1 MKLAFNALLLAE
13 ESTGMRT
20 LMVGLLNGLKDLPL
34 RDRWIVYVRPGVRK
48 RLVLPEW
55 AGCTYIEVRSAR
67 TLPGRVITE
76 IVGLPYYDRK
86 HGVDVSFSPTSY
98 LPINQV
104 TPAIITFVD
113 FCCRRVP
120 KGYSWSQRLSS
131 RLRAEHSLLRA
142 SGVVAISETMR
153 RDLLAAYGNRLD
165 APVVAMP
172 LGVDERLFY
181 KERGDVRAGNATF
194 QFANNSILTSGGTNA
209 RKDVG
214 TLISAYARLPRALT
228 DNVPLVVMGPCDSRA
243 KAAMLGE
250 VADDLRARIVFTGF
264 VDYEAKRELFALARL
279 FVFPTLDEGFGLP
292 ILEAMAVGVPV
303 ICSDLEVL
311 REVGGDRAVYFPPR
325 NVEALARE
333 IAKALTEAP
342 SLKRMS
348 VGGRER
354 ARMFTWKSAAEKLM
368 ALIRQVYDAR

>member
-20 LMVGLLNGLKDLPL
+20 LMVGLLNGLKDLAL

-55 AGCTYIEVRSAR
+55 AGCTYIEVGSAR

-86 HGVDVSFSPTSY
+86 HGIDVSFSPTSY

-131 RLRAEHSLLRA
+131 GLRAEHSLLRA

-153 RDLLAAYGNRLD
+153 RDLLAAYGKRLS

-172 LGVDERLFY
+172 LGVDENLFDA
-181 KERGDVRAGNATF
+181 RQTAAPSGSAPFR
-194 QFANNSILTSGGTNA
+194 FASNCILTSGGTNA

-214 TLISAYARLPRALT
+214 TLISAYARLPTTLT
-228 DNVPLVVMGPCDSRA
+228 ANVPLVVMGPCDLRA
-243 KAAMLGE
+243 KTAMLRD
-250 VADDLRARIVFTGF
+250 VAADLRARIIFTGF
-264 VDYEAKRELFALARL
+264 VGYEDKRELFASASL

-303 ICSDLEVL
+303 ICSDLDVL
-311 REVGGDRAVYFPPR
+311 REVGGDRAVYFPPGD
-325 NVEALARE
+325 VPALARE
-333 IAKALTEAP
+333 IASALLDVA
-342 SLKRMS
+342 SMRRMR
-348 VGGRER
+348 VGGRKR
-354 ARMFTWKSAAEKLM
+354 ARMFTWRAAAEKLM
-368 ALIRQVYDAR
+368 TLIRQVYDAP